1 MKEINV
7 KLTIQEIKMI
17 RNLTENAFTYN
28 EKSNISKIRISLY
41 VKIMKA
47 IEQSI
52 KENILKEKDE

>member
-1 MKEINV
+1 MKEISV

-41 VKIMKA
+41 VKMMKA

-52 KENILKEKDE
+52 KENILKEKNE

>member
-7 KLTIQEIKMI
+7 KLTIKEIKMI

-41 VKIMKA
+41 IKMMKA

-52 KENILKEKDE
+52 KE